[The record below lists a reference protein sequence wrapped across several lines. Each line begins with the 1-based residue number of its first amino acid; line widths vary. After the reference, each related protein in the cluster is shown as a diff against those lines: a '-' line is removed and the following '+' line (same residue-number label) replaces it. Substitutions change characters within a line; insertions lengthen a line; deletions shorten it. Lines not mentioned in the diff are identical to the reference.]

1 MDVISVQRRATRG
14 KLGYCNLITR
24 PLDDCELKTCKQHS
38 RALRRHTAVTD
49 GTHLQPQAA
58 QKIMNRLLKEGRG
71 GTGNHAV
78 TPTPF
83 FHLGGG
89 LKKKEKKR
97 QKEGKK
103 GGGGLVNLWSEWKRS
118 SAASR
123 QLSTV
128 TKKPRAKIKAHVP
141 WQRIPGRTRQRS
153 LLEQQHFL
161 LKKNKQ
167 INK

>member
-1 MDVISVQRRATRG
+1 MDVISVQRRAKRG

-58 QKIMNRLLKEGRG
+58 QKIMNRLLKEGGWGVLVIMPSPPTLFSFG
-71 GTGNHAV
+71 GRLN
-78 TPTPF
+78 
-83 FHLGGG
+83 
-89 LKKKEKKR
+89 KKKR
-97 QKEGKK
+97 QKGRKK
-103 GGGGLVNLWSEWKRS
+103 GPGRALMNLWSEWKRS
-118 SAASR
+118 AASSR
-123 QLSTV
+123 QLSSV
-128 TKKPRAKIKAHVP
+128 AKKPRAKIKAHVP

-161 LKKNKQ
+161 LKQTNK
-167 INK
+167 

>member
-89 LKKKEKKR
+89 LKKKKR
-97 QKEGKK
+97 KDRRKERK
-103 GGGGLVNLWSEWKRS
+103 GGWAGELMKRVKTQLGGVT
-118 SAASR
+118 
-123 QLSTV
+123 STV
-128 TKKPRAKIKAHVP
+128 NCHQKTE
-141 WQRIPGRTRQRS
+141 S
-153 LLEQQHFL
+153 
-161 LKKNKQ
+161 
-167 INK
+167 